1 MEDYIIFTIG
11 DNYYALSVASIQRII
26 QVPSVTAIPN
36 AHPMVE
42 GMMSY
47 EDRVIKVAN
56 FRAMMG
62 MESFEE
68 SATGKSQKLLIYQTE
83 NAFFGIKV
91 DQIEDI
97 KSLDCST
104 LKHVDRLEANVSF
117 VEMNGV
123 IEIDDKLVNVIK
135 SVTLPM
141 KEREYNGNI
150 NGE

>member
-36 AHPMVE
+36 AHPMVD

-47 EDRVIKVAN
+47 EDRVIKVVN

-62 MESFEE
+62 MDDFKETT
-68 SATGKSQKLLIYQTE
+68 TGKSQKLLIYQTE

-91 DQIEDI
+91 DQIDDI
-97 KSLDCST
+97 KNLDCST
-104 LKHVDRLEANVSF
+104 LKHVDKLEANEGF
-117 VEMNGV
+117 VEIGGV
-123 IEIDDKLVNVIK
+123 VEVDNQLVNVIK

-141 KEREYNGNI
+141 KEKV
-150 NGE
+150 

>member
-26 QVPSVTAIPN
+26 QVPSVTPIPN

-47 EDRVIKVAN
+47 EDRVIKVVN

-62 MESFEE
+62 MENFNE
-68 SATGKSQKLLIYQTE
+68 STTGKSQKLLIYQTE

-97 KSLDCST
+97 KNLDCST
-104 LKHVDRLEANVSF
+104 LKHVDKLEANDGF
-117 VEMNGV
+117 VEINGV
-123 IEIDDKLVNVIK
+123 VEVDNRLVNVIK

-141 KEREYNGNI
+141 KERV
-150 NGE
+150 

>member
-47 EDRVIKVAN
+47 EDRVIKVVN
-56 FRAMMG
+56 FRSMMG
-62 MESFEE
+62 MEDFQET
-68 SATGKSQKLLIYQTE
+68 ATGKSQKLLIYQTQ

-97 KSLDCST
+97 KNLDCSI
-104 LKHVDRLEANVSF
+104 LKHVDKLESNDGF
-117 VEMNGV
+117 VEIDGV
-123 IEIDDKLVNVIK
+123 VEVDSRLVNVIK

-141 KEREYNGNI
+141 KEKV
-150 NGE
+150 

>member
-11 DNYYALSVASIQRII
+11 DNYYALNVASIQRII
-26 QVPSVTAIPN
+26 QVPNVTAIPN

-47 EDRVIKVAN
+47 EDRVIKVVS

-62 MESFEE
+62 MESFNE
-68 SATGKSQKLLIYQTE
+68 STTGKSQKLLIYQTQS
-83 NAFFGIKV
+83 AFFGIKV

-97 KSLDCST
+97 KNLDCST
-104 LKHVDRLEANVSF
+104 LKHVDKLEANEGFAEIEGV
-117 VEMNGV
+117 VEVDNR
-123 IEIDDKLVNVIK
+123 LVNVIK

-141 KEREYNGNI
+141 KEKV
-150 NGE
+150 

>member
-36 AHPMVE
+36 AHPMVD

-47 EDRVIKVAN
+47 EDRVIKVVN

-62 MESFEE
+62 MEDFKE
-68 SATGKSQKLLIYQTE
+68 STTGKSQKLLIYQTQ

-97 KSLDCST
+97 KNLDCST
-104 LKHVDRLEANVSF
+104 LKHVERLETHGGF
-117 VEMNGV
+117 VEINGV
-123 IEIDDKLVNVIK
+123 VEVDNRLVNVIK

-141 KEREYNGNI
+141 KERV
-150 NGE
+150 

>member
-36 AHPMVE
+36 AHPMVD

-47 EDRVIKVAN
+47 EDRVIKVVN

-62 MESFEE
+62 MDDFKETT
-68 SATGKSQKLLIYQTE
+68 TGKSQKLLIYQTE

-91 DQIEDI
+91 DQIDDI
-97 KSLDCST
+97 KNLDCST
-104 LKHVDRLEANVSF
+104 LKHVDKLEANEGF
-117 VEMNGV
+117 VEIAGV
-123 IEIDDKLVNVIK
+123 VEVDNRLVNVIK

-141 KEREYNGNI
+141 KEKV
-150 NGE
+150 

>member
-36 AHPMVE
+36 AHPMVD

-47 EDRVIKVAN
+47 EDRVIKVVN

-62 MESFEE
+62 MDDFKETT
-68 SATGKSQKLLIYQTE
+68 TGKSQKLLIYQTE

-91 DQIEDI
+91 DQIDDI
-97 KSLDCST
+97 KNLDCST
-104 LKHVDRLEANVSF
+104 LKHVDKLEANEGF
-117 VEMNGV
+117 VEIGGV
-123 IEIDDKLVNVIK
+123 VEVDNRLVNVIK

-141 KEREYNGNI
+141 KEKV
-150 NGE
+150 

>member
-11 DNYYALSVASIQRII
+11 DNYYALNVASIQRII
-26 QVPSVTAIPN
+26 QVPAVTAIPN

-42 GMMSY
+42 RMMSY
-47 EDRVIKVAN
+47 EDRVIKIVN

-62 MESFEE
+62 MENFNE
-68 SATGKSQKLLIYQTE
+68 STTGKSQKLLIYQTQ

-97 KSLDCST
+97 KNLDCST
-104 LKHVDRLEANVSF
+104 LKHVEKLEANEGF
-117 VEMNGV
+117 VEIGGV
-123 IEIDDKLVNVIK
+123 VEVDNRLVNVIK

-141 KEREYNGNI
+141 KEKV
-150 NGE
+150 

>member
-1 MEDYIIFTIG
+1 MEDYIVFTIG

-26 QVPSVTAIPN
+26 QVPSLTAIPN

-47 EDRVIKVAN
+47 EDRVIKVVN

-62 MESFEE
+62 MERFEE
-68 SATGKSQKLLIYQTE
+68 TATGKSQKLLIYQTE
-83 NAFFGIKV
+83 NGCFGIKV

-97 KSLDCST
+97 KNLDRST
-104 LKHVDRLEANVSF
+104 LKHVESLEGNTNF
-117 VEMNGV
+117 VEMDGIV
-123 IEIDDKLVNVIK
+123 ELGDRLVNVIK

-141 KEREYNGNI
+141 KEKA
-150 NGE
+150 

>member
-26 QVPSVTAIPN
+26 QVPFVTAIPN

-47 EDRVIKVAN
+47 EDRVIKVVN
-56 FRAMMG
+56 FRSMMG
-62 MESFEE
+62 MENFQETT
-68 SATGKSQKLLIYQTE
+68 TGKSQKLLIYQTQ

-97 KSLDCST
+97 KNLDCST
-104 LKHVDRLEANVSF
+104 LKHVDKLEANEGF
-117 VEMNGV
+117 VEIDGV
-123 IEIDDKLVNVIK
+123 VEVDNRLVNVIK

-141 KEREYNGNI
+141 KEKV
-150 NGE
+150 

>member
-36 AHPMVE
+36 AHPMVD

-47 EDRVIKVAN
+47 EDRVIKVVN

-62 MESFEE
+62 MENFQE
-68 SATGKSQKLLIYQTE
+68 STTGKSQKLLIYQTD

-97 KSLDCST
+97 KNLDSST
-104 LKHVDRLEANVSF
+104 LKHVDKLEVNAGF
-117 VEMNGV
+117 VEIIGV
-123 IEIDDKLVNVIK
+123 VEVDDRLVNVIK

-141 KEREYNGNI
+141 KEKV
-150 NGE
+150 

>member
-1 MEDYIIFTIG
+1 MEDYIIFTMG

-47 EDRVIKVAN
+47 EDRVIKVVN

-68 SATGKSQKLLIYQTE
+68 SATSKSQKLLIYQTQS
-83 NAFFGIKV
+83 AFFGIKV

-97 KSLDCST
+97 KNLDCST
-104 LKHVDRLEANVSF
+104 LKHVDRLEENVNL
-117 VEMNGV
+117 VEMSGV
-123 IEIDDKLVNVIK
+123 IEIDNKLVNIIK

-141 KEREYNGNI
+141 KEKV
-150 NGE
+150 

>member
-11 DNYYALSVASIQRII
+11 DNYYALSVESIQRII
-26 QVPSVTAIPN
+26 QVPFVTAIPN
-36 AHPMVE
+36 AHSMVE

-47 EDRVIKVAN
+47 ESRVIKVVN

-68 SATGKSQKLLIYQTE
+68 STTGKSQKLLIYQTE
-83 NAFFGIKV
+83 STVFGIKV

-104 LKHVDRLEANVSF
+104 LKYIDRIEANASF
-117 VEMNGV
+117 VEMSGV
-123 IEIDDKLVNVIK
+123 IEIDDKLVNIIK

-141 KEREYNGNI
+141 KERV
-150 NGE
+150 

>member
-36 AHPMVE
+36 AHPMIE

-47 EDRVIKVAN
+47 EDRVIKVVN

-62 MESFEE
+62 MEDFNE
-68 SATGKSQKLLIYQTE
+68 STTGKSQKLLIYQTE

-91 DQIEDI
+91 DQIDDI
-97 KSLDCST
+97 KNLDCST
-104 LKHVDRLEANVSF
+104 LKHVDKLEVNEGF
-117 VEMNGV
+117 VEIGGV
-123 IEIDDKLVNVIK
+123 VEVDNRLVNVIK
-135 SVTLPM
+135 SVALPM
-141 KEREYNGNI
+141 KEKV
-150 NGE
+150 

>member
-36 AHPMVE
+36 AHSMVE

-47 EDRVIKVAN
+47 EDRVIKVVN
-56 FRAMMG
+56 FRSMMG
-62 MESFEE
+62 MEDFQET
-68 SATGKSQKLLIYQTE
+68 ATGKSQKLLIYQTQ

-97 KSLDCST
+97 KNLDCST
-104 LKHVDRLEANVSF
+104 LKHVDKLESNDGF
-117 VEMNGV
+117 VEIDGV
-123 IEIDDKLVNVIK
+123 VELDNRLVNVIK

-141 KEREYNGNI
+141 KEKV
-150 NGE
+150 

>member
-47 EDRVIKVAN
+47 EDRVIKVVN
-56 FRAMMG
+56 FRSMMG
-62 MESFEE
+62 MEDFQET
-68 SATGKSQKLLIYQTE
+68 ATGKSQKLLIYQTQ

-97 KSLDCST
+97 KNLDCST
-104 LKHVDRLEANVSF
+104 LKHVDKLESNDGF
-117 VEMNGV
+117 VEIDGV
-123 IEIDDKLVNVIK
+123 VEVDSRLVNVIK

-141 KEREYNGNI
+141 KEKV
-150 NGE
+150 

>member
-26 QVPSVTAIPN
+26 QVPSVTPIPN

-47 EDRVIKVAN
+47 EDRVIKVVN

-62 MESFEE
+62 MEDFNE
-68 SATGKSQKLLIYQTE
+68 STTGKSQKLLIYQTE

-97 KSLDCST
+97 KNLDCST
-104 LKHVDRLEANVSF
+104 LKHVDKLEANDGF
-117 VEMNGV
+117 VEINGV
-123 IEIDDKLVNVIK
+123 VEVDNRLVNVIK

-141 KEREYNGNI
+141 KERV
-150 NGE
+150 